1 MIGEWRQL
9 HKFDLPSNII
19 RMIRAR
25 ETKWAVHTTRMG
37 EKIDAWRVLVRK
49 PKGKKPLERHRL
61 NGRLILK

>member
-1 MIGEWRQL
+1 
-9 HKFDLPSNII
+9 
-19 RMIRAR
+19 MIRAR